1 MDPGGFL
8 ADVEQVPQTLRALAD
23 ALDNDDLPLGAINRE
38 WRQVLLL
45 GMGSSTY
52 AAGVVAARL
61 RAAGV
66 ATVADLA
73 SNELLPPADPDLL
86 VVAVSASGGSA
97 ETVAAVGRY
106 VGRSTVV
113 AVTEVPGSAVTEG
126 ADVVLPLLAGPEVGG
141 VACRSYRHTLA
152 VLLALAEHLS
162 PGVAPDLS
170 SSARRGAVATEELFA
185 SRDGWLPSIAD
196 ALDGPAG
203 SWVVAPAARLASA
216 QQSALM
222 LREGPRR
229 SSHACE
235 TGDWS
240 HVDVYLTKTLDYR
253 MLLLPGSPWDS
264 ELLRWTTGRAS
275 TVLTAGRGA
284 LAYPSS
290 EHPDVALLTE
300 TTFAELVAHKW
311 WAEQAPSSPTM
322 PTKSSQ

>member
-1 MDPGGFL
+1 VTELNPAGFF
-8 ADVEQVPQTLRALAD
+8 ADVERSPVSLRSLAD
-23 ALDNDDLPLGAINRE
+23 SLDAGELPVRGLRRE
-38 WRQVLLL
+38 WRQVLFL

-61 RAAGV
+61 RANSV
-66 ATVADLA
+66 AAVAELA
-73 SNELLPPADPDLL
+73 SSELLPPPDPDLL

-97 ETVAAVGRY
+97 ETVGSVQRY

-113 AVTEVPGSAVTEG
+113 AVTEALGSAVTEG
-126 ADVVLPLLAGPEVGG
+126 ADVVLPLLAGPEPGG

-162 PGVAPDLS
+162 PGTATDLAES
-170 SSARRGAVATEELFA
+170 VRGAAAATDDLLDRRE
-185 SRDGWLPSIAD
+185 RWLPEVAA

-229 SSHACE
+229 PSHACE

-253 MLLLPGSPWDS
+253 MLLLPGSPWDP
-264 ELLRWTTGRAS
+264 ELLRWTADRGT
-275 TVLTAGRGA
+275 TVVTVGAGA
-284 LAYPSS
+284 VTYPGSGQR
-290 EHPDVALLTE
+290 DVALLAE
-300 TTFAELVAHKW
+300 TTIAELVAHRW
-311 WAEQAPSSPTM
+311 WAAQQANQP
-322 PTKSSQ
+322 